1 MRHVDRQNVAR
12 SADVASHARA
22 EKVPRQREVTLG
34 VIVLELVRVA
44 LAVLEAVCVAVEDAV
59 AVAVAV
65 CELVE
70 LGD

>member
-12 SADVASHARA
+12 SADVASRARE
-22 EKVPRQREVTLG
+22 EKAPRQREVTLG
-34 VIVLELVRVA
+34 VIVLEPVRVA

-65 CELVE
+65 CEPVE